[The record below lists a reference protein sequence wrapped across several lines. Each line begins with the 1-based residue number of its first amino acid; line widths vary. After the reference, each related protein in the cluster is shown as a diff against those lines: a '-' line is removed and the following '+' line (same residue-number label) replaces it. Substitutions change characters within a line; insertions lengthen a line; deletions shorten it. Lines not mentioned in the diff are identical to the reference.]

1 MSLLRNRAFA
11 FVERIKRKA
20 WKNGLM
26 QTPQRNQDKHNTPLL
41 ITCICLLT
49 LVFFRADVLF
59 GAVGLRPI
67 YSIGGLILAA
77 GFPLT
82 ALTLMTLWQILP
94 PILTLILVIVFLV
107 APVIVP
113 IAILFLGWFLAF
125 ALVARISPVIFLV
138 CLGAAIIV
146 WLILSQYGHQFK
158 SQSLVRFITLCLL
171 IFAAAYMLGTAF
183 SPENAQFNALSSAY
197 FEGHQY
203 YLYLFWGTIEDP
215 NQLILYECNQLAFA
229 CQVIYRAPYG
239 YYQVEPVSLVPDS
252 INLTLTI
259 QLNAEILY
267 IHHVT

>member
-20 WKNGLM
+20 WKNWLM

-49 LVFFRADVLF
+49 LIFFRADVLF
-59 GAVGLRPI
+59 GAVGLRAI
-67 YSIGGLILAA
+67 YSIGGLILAP
-77 GFPLT
+77 GFLLT
-82 ALTLMTLWQILP
+82 TFTLMILWNIFP
-94 PILTLILVIVFLV
+94 PILTLVLIIAFIIGVVIL
-107 APVIVP
+107 P
-113 IAILFLGWFLAF
+113 IGILFLGWFLAF
-125 ALVARISPVIFLV
+125 ALVPHIPPVIFPV

-158 SQSLVRFITLCLL
+158 SQSLARFITLCLL
-171 IFAAAYMLGTAF
+171 IFAAAYMLGTVF
-183 SPENAQFNALSSAY
+183 SPENAQFNALSSTY
-197 FEGHQY
+197 FEGNQY
-203 YLYLFWGTIEDP
+203 YLHLFLGTIEDP

-239 YYQVEPVSLVPDS
+239 EYQVEPVSLVPDS
-252 INLTLTI
+252 INHTLTI